1 MVLLFIFIVGVGCAS
16 AVNLD
21 NGANAHLD
29 KVVKDSEAIPISS
42 DDFLGS
48 SASTKTDPG
57 SGMGSARPDYTDV
70 FNSDIKNATLHPIH
84 HPVVNSDIPLKGDV
98 LSSSASTKTDP
109 GSGMGSARPDYTDV
123 FNSDIKNATLHPIHP
138 PILNSTLKCG
148 PHGPIG
154 PQYLPVL
161 ISVDHTIIS

>member
-1 MVLLFIFIVGVGCAS
+1 MKKILMVLLFIFIVGVGCAS

-57 SGMGSARPDYTDV
+57 SGW
-70 FNSDIKNATLHPIH
+70 
-84 HPVVNSDIPLKGDV
+84 
-98 LSSSASTKTDP
+98 
-109 GSGMGSARPDYTDV
+109 GSARPDYTDV

-138 PILNSTLKCG
+138 PLLNSTLKSG
-148 PHGPIG
+148 PYDPID
-154 PQYLPVL
+154 PQYLSGSLKSGPYGP
-161 ISVDHTIIS
+161 IKQ